1 MNLGF
6 SKTLAVIFGTALPL
20 LGIVR
25 NFTTQADAAVFFV
38 DLIAGAF
45 LLVGAWRVGVASHSG
60 QRYLA
65 AAWGLTIGLFYSS
78 LYTQIQMLSQPALV
92 EPPIPPVWALGATG
106 FGLLLSIL
114 GLIACLRSIRKK

>member
-6 SKTLAVIFGTALPL
+6 SKTLAIILGTALPL

-25 NFTTQADAAVFFV
+25 NFTAQADPAAFFV

-45 LLVGAWRVGVASHSG
+45 LLVGAWRVGVAAHSG

-78 LYTQIQMLSQPALV
+78 FYAQIQMLSKPVLV
-92 EPPIPPVWALGATG
+92 ETPIPPVWGVVGTG
-106 FGLLLSIL
+106 FGLFVAIL
-114 GLIACLRSIRKK
+114 GLIACLRSIRKH

>member
-6 SKTLAVIFGTALPL
+6 SKTLAIIVGTALPL

-25 NFTTQADAAVFFV
+25 TRLAPSDPVDFFE

-45 LLVGAWRVGVASHSG
+45 LLVGAWRVGVAPHSG

-65 AAWGLTIGLFYSS
+65 AAWGLTIGLFYYD
-78 LYTQIQMLSQPALV
+78 LYTQIQALSK
-92 EPPIPPVWALGATG
+92 PVIGDVT
-106 FGLLLSIL
+106 FGPEWSVAAAGIELIIAIV
-114 GLIACLRSIRKK
+114 GLITCLRSTRSH